1 VKEFLS
7 RAGAGFVEKNVEED
21 DAAYRE
27 LMARG
32 FRTVPVTVFG
42 DRVVKG
48 FNEPEL
54 HQLIE
59 SASPPSPDR

>member
-1 VKEFLS
+1 
-7 RAGAGFVEKNVEED
+7 
-21 DAAYRE
+21 
-27 LMARG
+27 MAHG